1 MNKRRIGY
9 FEGRIDAYR
18 GVLDLIEDVELDCYL
33 MEREKS
39 KALFV
44 KLLRKKLERRISS
57 NCEEL
62 EQLDTEGETK

>member
-1 MNKRRIGY
+1 MNERRVGY

-18 GVLDLIEDVELDCYL
+18 GVIDLIEDVELDCYL

-44 KLLRKKLERRISS
+44 KLLREKLERRISS

-62 EQLDTEGETK
+62 NRLDTEGE